1 MLSPGS
7 LGVYENDVC
16 AFFCS
21 RNRGGFGAGV
31 LISVTE
37 IAHAVLEVTV
47 LVRPLDD
54 GKSNNGADGE
64 AAMDFQPSGDST
76 TSLFAGGRK
85 GCEGTETW
93 TMDAAAA
100 VAWVAIEGDDATVKG
115 GTSKSVE

>member
-1 MLSPGS
+1 
-7 LGVYENDVC
+7 
-16 AFFCS
+16 
-21 RNRGGFGAGV
+21 
-31 LISVTE
+31 VTE

-85 GCEGTETW
+85 GCEGTKTR
-93 TMDAAAA
+93 TMEAASV

>member
-1 MLSPGS
+1 MLSQGS
-7 LGVYENDVC
+7 LGVYENGVC

-31 LISVTE
+31 LISVAE

-76 TSLFAGGRK
+76 ASLFAGGWK
-85 GCEGTETW
+85 GCEGT
-93 TMDAAAA
+93 
-100 VAWVAIEGDDATVKG
+100 AT
-115 GTSKSVE
+115 